1 MKNQMMEI
9 IKRNEMQI
17 KSIERGMEYKLKEI
31 KALAD
36 SYSAYDIITFMESKV
51 RSLKEKDDKIKE
63 LSEQNR
69 MLKYLISLEEEK

>member
-17 KSIERGMEYKLKEI
+17 KDIERGMEYKLQEI